1 MKFFR
6 RDPCSVFLASW
17 LSETSGFNPLI
28 KQAEPIEPIA
38 FPDLD
43 FEPVGAASAEKKQNL
58 LLKRIQMELFL
69 Y

>member
-1 MKFFR
+1 LQR
-6 RDPCSVFLASW
+6 LPGFLAIGGVRLQSAYKA
-17 LSETSGFNPLI
+17 G
-28 KQAEPIEPIA
+28 KPIEPIA